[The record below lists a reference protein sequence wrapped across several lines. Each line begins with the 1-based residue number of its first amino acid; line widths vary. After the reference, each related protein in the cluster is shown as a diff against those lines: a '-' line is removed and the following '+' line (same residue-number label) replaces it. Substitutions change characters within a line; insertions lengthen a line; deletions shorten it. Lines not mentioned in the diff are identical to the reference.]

1 MRILAV
7 DPFVSSQT
15 AKDLGVELVPL
26 DEVFAQSDYLSLHVG
41 LTPETRG
48 IVNAAS
54 IAKMKPHVRI
64 INCARGELID
74 AAALAGALHSGA
86 VAGAGL
92 DVFDPEP
99 LPADSPLLSAPNLIA
114 TPHIAGSTEEAQ
126 EIVGLRI
133 VDQLI
138 EYLRNG
144 VAINGVNMPAIS
156 AEQYR
161 SVAPF
166 VTLAERLGAFA
177 AQIATGNPRSLRLTY
192 TGRVAEM
199 NTSLVR
205 NAALAGA
212 LNHWLT
218 TRANVVNAMQI
229 AAQRNLN
236 VAEAHDVRAVHTD
249 TLRVELETEAGVT
262 SVSGADVLGRPRLL
276 QVDGISCEV
285 ALSGRLLYL
294 RNLDVPG
301 VIGHVGTVLGRNQ
314 INIANFSLGRE
325 DKQAGPEPVGAVA
338 VVEVDSPVPDSVLA
352 ELRQNPAVRIARVVE
367 PGA

>member
-1 MRILAV
+1 
-7 DPFVSSQT
+7 
-15 AKDLGVELVPL
+15 
-26 DEVFAQSDYLSLHVG
+26 
-41 LTPETRG
+41 
-48 IVNAAS
+48 
-54 IAKMKPHVRI
+54 
-64 INCARGELID
+64 
-74 AAALAGALHSGA
+74 
-86 VAGAGL
+86 
-92 DVFDPEP
+92 
-99 LPADSPLLSAPNLIA
+99 
-114 TPHIAGSTEEAQ
+114 
-126 EIVGLRI
+126 
-133 VDQLI
+133 
-138 EYLRNG
+138 
-144 VAINGVNMPAIS
+144 
-156 AEQYR
+156 
-161 SVAPF
+161 
-166 VTLAERLGAFA
+166 
-177 AQIATGNPRSLRLTY
+177 
-192 TGRVAEM
+192 
-199 NTSLVR
+199 VR